1 MPIDPA
7 LLPRIIELSQQ
18 LEPELVC
25 LRRGLHQQ
33 PELSGQEEQTA
44 NTLINSLQASN
55 VQIERCLSGFGF
67 AALVHG
73 KNPGRVAALRVDI
86 DALPIQETNQHA
98 FVSKQPGVMHA
109 CGHDVHSTIGV
120 GVAKV
125 LASLR
130 DQFDGTALI
139 IFQAEEEEISGAL
152 KIIRSGLLDHP
163 KPEALFGLHVCPLP
177 AGEIGW
183 REGLFLSGFEHY
195 LVKLRDMHRPSDLAR
210 LELVAEYCCEAINA
224 LNTLHLPQDE
234 QEEAAI
240 WQGMLDGRPELQDFI
255 VYAAS
260 TAEDD
265 EPEYRGQLG
274 LGIKAASRAL
284 RRAAKNTLKETIS
297 EICNAQQVKYSMRE
311 MGSMPDVIND
321 KQLVSNSLPAL
332 RAVIGEEN
340 LLEIKAGYPF
350 NCEDFAFYLKHL
362 PGAMLWLG
370 AANPERGMHARLH
383 TPNFDADECCIS
395 VGVRAMSAVLLDV
408 LSKPSEKVQAGI
420 QALCYS
426 AK

>member
-1 MPIDPA
+1 MPIEPV
-7 LLPRIIELSQQ
+7 LLTKIKQLSQQ
-18 LEPELVC
+18 LQPELVC

-44 NTLINSLQASN
+44 NTLINALQVCG
-55 VQIERCLSGFGF
+55 VQVERCLSGFGF

-73 KNPGRVAALRVDI
+73 REPGRVAALRVDI
-86 DALPIQETNQHA
+86 DALPIQETNQHT
-98 FVSKQPGVMHA
+98 FVSQRPGVMHA
-109 CGHDVHSTIGV
+109 CGHDLHSAIGV

-130 DQFDGTALI
+130 DQFEGTVLI
-139 IFQAEEEEISGAL
+139 IFQAEEEEITGAL

-177 AGEIGW
+177 AGKLGY

-195 LVKLRDMHRPSDLAR
+195 LVKLRDQQKGDDLAR
-210 LELVAEYCCEAINA
+210 LEQVAESCCQAINA
-224 LNTLHLPQDE
+224 LNTLDLPQDE
-234 QEEAAI
+234 QEEAAT
-240 WQGMLDGRPELQDFI
+240 WQGMLDGRPELQDFV

-260 TAEDD
+260 TAEED

-274 LGIKAASRAL
+274 LGIKASSRAL
-284 RRAAKNTLKETIS
+284 RRAAKKTVKETLD
-297 EICNAQQVKYSMRE
+297 EVCHPLQVNFVMRE

-321 KQLVSNSLPAL
+321 RQLVRQSLPAL
-332 RAVIGEEN
+332 RAVISEEDF
-340 LLEIKAGYPF
+340 LEIKAGYPF

-362 PGAMLWLG
+362 PGAMFWLG

-383 TPNFDADECCIS
+383 TSNFDVDEGCIA

-408 LSKPSEKVQAGI
+408 LSKPSKKVQAGI
-420 QALCYS
+420 QAVCYS